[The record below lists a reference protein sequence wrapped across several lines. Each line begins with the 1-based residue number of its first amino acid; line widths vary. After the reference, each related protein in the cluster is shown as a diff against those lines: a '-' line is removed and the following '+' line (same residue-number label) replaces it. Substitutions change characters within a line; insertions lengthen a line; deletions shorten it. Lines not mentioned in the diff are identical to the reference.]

1 MVSSPESRSKDE
13 SPAQKSAF
21 DTVAVCVD
29 YSDAAHDAI
38 ELGRALAGAEGQI
51 VLVHVAEITSQLG
64 WVKMIAI
71 PDLDWEP
78 IGTEL
83 LKRLSEEA
91 AGAETVL
98 LRGHPSISIM
108 EWVER
113 ASPDVIVCAARHG
126 VVSRT
131 VLGSVSSYLAYH
143 LPCPVAIARP
153 GIERRPRF
161 THVAACVDADEQ
173 SHLVLEAAE
182 RVAGAHLARL
192 SAVHVM
198 DDLRTYGHLGW
209 VPDPLEWRQEWEAMM
224 DEIVRDLRCEQVLLE
239 GVYAGPAITDWAAE
253 HDVDLLIAAAHRRG
267 VERWFLGGFASH
279 LAHHAPC
286 DVLISR

>member
-1 MVSSPESRSKDE
+1 MSSAETRGRGE
-13 SPAQKSAF
+13 SPPQKAAF

-38 ELGRALAGAEGQI
+38 ELGRALAGTEGQI

-83 LKRLSEEA
+83 LTRLSEEA
-91 AGAETVL
+91 PGAETVL

-108 EWVER
+108 EWAER
-113 ASPDVIVCAARHG
+113 ESPDVVVCAAHHG

-143 LPCPVAIARP
+143 LPRPVAIARP
-153 GIERRPRF
+153 GVERQPRF
-161 THVAACVDADEQ
+161 THVAACVDADDQ
-173 SHLVLEAAE
+173 SQLVLETAE
-182 RVAGAHLARL
+182 RIAGAHHARL
-192 SAVHVM
+192 SAIHVM
-198 DDLRTYGHLGW
+198 DDLRTYGHVGW
-209 VPDPLEWRQEWEAMM
+209 VPDPLEWRREWEAMM
-224 DEIVRDLRCEQVLLE
+224 DEIVGDHECEQVLIE
-239 GVYAGPAITDWAAE
+239 GVYAGPAIADWAAE
-253 HDVDLLIAAAHRRG
+253 QGVDLLIAAAHRRG

-279 LAHHAPC
+279 LGHHAPC